1 MSGGNVCF
9 SLFYKF
15 RMSKEILRQ
24 SSYMSHILKGLSKRN
39 MHIPHIALFDEDK
52 WHKRCSNAY
61 FWVFR
66 GGGHFWR
73 VTQASIIINKSVFS
87 LLALAFWLTQT
98 ESEMCFI
105 R

>member
-1 MSGGNVCF
+1 MSGGHAGF

-15 RMSKEILRQ
+15 RTSKDLEILWQ

-39 MHIPHIALFDEDK
+39 THIPYIAPFDEDK

-61 FWVFR
+61 FGDFR

-73 VTQASIIINKSVFS
+73 VT
-87 LLALAFWLTQT
+87 LL
-98 ESEMCFI
+98 I
-105 R
+105 REGWGRKKFPP